1 MSNYVYMLL
10 CNDLS
15 LYTGYTTDL
24 NRRIKQHNEG
34 KASKCTR
41 ARLPVEYI
49 FYHECNDK
57 SEALKMEIKIKSL
70 TREGKIRLIEDGN
83 INGFKDRKEFHQII
97 NKIKK
102 KDCR

>member
-1 MSNYVYMLL
+1 MSDYVYMLL
-10 CNDLS
+10 CKDLS

-24 NRRIKQHNEG
+24 DRRIKQHNEG

-41 ARLPVEYI
+41 ARLPVEYV
-49 FYHECNDK
+49 FYHECKDK

-70 TREGKIRLIEDGN
+70 TRERKIELIEDER
-83 INGFKDRKEFHQII
+83 INGFKNKKEFHKTID
-97 NKIKK
+97 KIKK